1 MNLILEVGKY
11 YKFRD
16 AIFLAKVCEFC
27 PRNQHKVRERCD
39 SEHGKVMTSLHFIG
53 NLKSEQHPRLGQA
66 TFEGQIFEC
75 GFNQLQDRV
84 YRWDKSND
92 TLNEAKPKEVAKIL
106 LGKI

>member
-1 MNLILEVGKY
+1 MNLILEVGRY

-39 SEHGKVMTSLHFIG
+39 EEHGKVMTSLHFVG
-53 NLKSEQHPRLGQA
+53 ELRQNVRLNGA
-66 TFEGQIFEC
+66 MFNREIFEC
-75 GFNQLQDRV
+75 NFNSLHPWTFTDG
-84 YRWDKSND
+84 S
-92 TLNEAKPKEVAKIL
+92 TLCEAKPREVAKVL